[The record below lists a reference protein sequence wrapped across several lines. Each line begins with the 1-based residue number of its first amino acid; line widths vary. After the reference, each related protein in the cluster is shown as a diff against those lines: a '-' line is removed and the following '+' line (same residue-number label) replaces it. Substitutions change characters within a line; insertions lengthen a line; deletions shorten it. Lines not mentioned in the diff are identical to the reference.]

1 MLKTFSTEMNC
12 MPADAWGEIK
22 NLPGN
27 DVFFLFF
34 LFMDSVVLIAEL
46 KTQYGHLFRM
56 EHLFA

>member
-1 MLKTFSTEMNC
+1 MNC